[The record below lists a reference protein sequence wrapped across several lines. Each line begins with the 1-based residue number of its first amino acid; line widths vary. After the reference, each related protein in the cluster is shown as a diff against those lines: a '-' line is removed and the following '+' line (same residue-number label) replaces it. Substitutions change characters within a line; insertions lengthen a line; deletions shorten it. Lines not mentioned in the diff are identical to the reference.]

1 MPKAGQKT
9 VTMSGK
15 PLKALEAKYEEEKK
29 ARPNLSF
36 AAFVTESALLELE
49 RRDMLKEAQLISLVA
64 YTDDTAILKDARKG
78 NKFFEVQIRG
88 KKLKCLTDDD
98 FDCVHVGF
106 ALALPQ
112 VRKALAKDNA

>member
-1 MPKAGQKT
+1 
-9 VTMSGK
+9 MSGK

-49 RRDMLKEAQLISLVA
+49 RRDMLKEAQLISLVV

-78 NKFFEVQIRG
+78 NNKFFEVQIRS
-88 KKLKCLTDDD
+88 KKLKCLTDDN
-98 FDCVHVGF
+98 FDCSHVGF

-112 VRKALAKDNA
+112 VRTALAKDNP